1 MVFTVIPSLSLK
13 RRSVFSDGLSYPISR
28 RGEMLAIMPPFYI
41 RIQKNHMNSSRFN
54 QTGPKIGLSVR
65 LAETQAEIEA
75 AQRLRYRVFAE
86 ELGADIPNTD
96 GRDIDPYDE
105 HCHHLLAFDDATGE
119 VIGCYRLITE
129 ETAKKVGGWYSEHEF
144 DLSL

>member
-1 MVFTVIPSLSLK
+1 
-13 RRSVFSDGLSYPISR
+13 
-28 RGEMLAIMPPFYI
+28 
-41 RIQKNHMNSSRFN
+41 MNSSRFN

-129 ETAKKVGGWYSEHEF
+129 ETAKKVGGKPSNSAAPAPTPTTATAASSCSCGRAWSN
-144 DLSL
+144 S

>member
-1 MVFTVIPSLSLK
+1 
-13 RRSVFSDGLSYPISR
+13 
-28 RGEMLAIMPPFYI
+28 MLAIMPPFHI
-41 RIQKNHMNSSRFN
+41 RIQTNHMNSSRFN

-105 HCHHLLAFDDATGE
+105 HCHHLLAFDDATGAW
-119 VIGCYRLITE
+119 VRKNVLPKLPSASVTFCDPKTSSAQNCTRPFINF
-129 ETAKKVGGWYSEHEF
+129 APSA
-144 DLSL
+144 